1 MGEIMAERAMTIRD
15 VAKKAG
21 VAVSTASRALGNG
34 PASLETRQKVREVAQ
49 ELNFVPNQAARQL
62 TSGRSNIIAI
72 AVPERTQ
79 FLFNDAF
86 VSGMISH
93 LADSF
98 TQKTFLPF
106 LALTGPHDTESLNK
120 LLHDSGADGA
130 VVLSFHY
137 SKGLVDTLAQ
147 FDKPTIFIG
156 QPPHHMNYPYVD
168 VDSFH
173 GGYEAA
179 ELLVQRGRR
188 RIAIIAGPDDMLSPQ
203 QRTSGCVEG
212 LAAAGLEP
220 IAINVGDFT
229 SAHGCQA
236 MKEILADDP
245 QVDAVFAHSDQIA
258 AGAMQ
263 ALSQYGKRV
272 PQDLSIVGFDDFHV
286 ARALSPGLTT
296 FAQPLADLAET
307 ATEMLAWRLRHGEWK
322 TTAQVLPVT
331 LILRGS
337 L

>member
-1 MGEIMAERAMTIRD
+1 
-15 VAKKAG
+15 
-21 VAVSTASRALGNG
+21 
-34 PASLETRQKVREVAQ
+34 
-49 ELNFVPNQAARQL
+49 
-62 TSGRSNIIAI
+62 
-72 AVPERTQ
+72 
-79 FLFNDAF
+79 
-86 VSGMISH
+86 
-93 LADSF
+93 
-98 TQKTFLPF
+98 
-106 LALTGPHDTESLNK
+106 
-120 LLHDSGADGA
+120 
-130 VVLSFHY
+130 
-137 SKGLVDTLAQ
+137 
-147 FDKPTIFIG
+147 
-156 QPPHHMNYPYVD
+156 
-168 VDSFH
+168 
-173 GGYEAA
+173 
-179 ELLVQRGRR
+179 
-188 RIAIIAGPDDMLSPQ
+188 
-203 QRTSGCVEG
+203 
-212 LAAAGLEP
+212 
-220 IAINVGDFT
+220 
-229 SAHGCQA
+229 